1 MVPLA
6 ILFYSSLKHI
16 RQCSVRI
23 LTENLLHYVFYT
35 ATQGLRAEGQFWVL
49 VNYRSY
55 IAALSVN
62 VINDCPLGDFNTD
75 GIILNDFLTAT

>member
-35 ATQGLRAEGQFWVL
+35 ATQGLRAEGQF
-49 VNYRSY
+49 
-55 IAALSVN
+55 
-62 VINDCPLGDFNTD
+62 
-75 GIILNDFLTAT
+75 